1 MTNKTKKYI
10 FAFVLFILMG
20 GVSAGIMSIGN
31 RYLRTHDLLNPYVKG
46 MFTFILC
53 MGIYFI
59 YRWFSKRLDKIS
71 KTQ

>member
-1 MTNKTKKYI
+1 MTDKTKKYI
-10 FAFVLFILMG
+10 SAFVLFILTG
-20 GVSAGIMSIGN
+20 GIYGGFICLCN